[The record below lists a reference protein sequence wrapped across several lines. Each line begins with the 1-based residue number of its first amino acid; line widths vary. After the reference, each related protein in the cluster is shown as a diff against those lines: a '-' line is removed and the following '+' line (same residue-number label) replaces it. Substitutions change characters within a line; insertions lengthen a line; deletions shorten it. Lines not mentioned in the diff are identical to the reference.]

1 MDVTHIK
8 LAIRHHIAEATKALH
23 HPDLDDEAVHGARK
37 DLKRARSGLRLL
49 RPLDEAAYRREN
61 ARLRDAGRWLS
72 GVRDDKVL
80 LGMLAK
86 LLERERKPKGRR
98 LLERLMARLEKE
110 RQRDWR
116 AVRTAKRRRELRE
129 VLGETAHRVDAW
141 HAPHAHTP
149 VPAAALKQLYRKGRK
164 AFKRSRKLPS
174 DERLHEA
181 RKQAKHLGHAVELLT
196 DGKPPGRAKKVLKRA
211 SAVGDWLGEDHDL
224 AVVESRFAHLPA
236 APAKPKQKLER
247 RLEKR
252 RARLQKKALKVARK
266 LYRPR
271 TRRVLQAA
279 A

>member
-86 LLERERKPKGRR
+86 LLEREKKPKGRR

-149 VPAAALKQLYRKGRK
+149 VPAAALKQLYRKVGAPRK
-164 AFKRSRKLPS
+164 CSSARARSATGSARTTTLPWSSRASRTCLPRPPSRSRS
-174 DERLHEA
+174 SSAGWRSAA
-181 RKQAKHLGHAVELLT
+181 RGC
-196 DGKPPGRAKKVLKRA
+196 
-211 SAVGDWLGEDHDL
+211 
-224 AVVESRFAHLPA
+224 
-236 APAKPKQKLER
+236 R
-247 RLEKR
+247 RR
-252 RARLQKKALKVARK
+252 R
-266 LYRPR
+266 
-271 TRRVLQAA
+271 
-279 A
+279 